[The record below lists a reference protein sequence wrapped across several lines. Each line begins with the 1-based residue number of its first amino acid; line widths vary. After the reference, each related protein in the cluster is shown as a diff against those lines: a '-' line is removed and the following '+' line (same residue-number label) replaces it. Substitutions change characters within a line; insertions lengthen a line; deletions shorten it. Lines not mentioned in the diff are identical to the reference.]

1 MASYWKLACDNAVR
15 QSSCQP
21 RHVQ

>member
-15 QSSCQP
+15 QSSCRP